1 MITGVW
7 LSPDGEKLRVQV
19 YEESIFEV
27 DAVWVDKR
35 PEEVGEVPGAWRPLY
50 DTTNTSGSDT

>member
-7 LSPDGEKLRVQV
+7 LSPDSEKVRIQV
-19 YEESIFEV
+19 YEEEIFEV

-35 PEEVGEVPGAWRPLY
+35 PELVGEVPDGWSALY
-50 DTTNTSGSDT
+50 DTTNTNGSDT